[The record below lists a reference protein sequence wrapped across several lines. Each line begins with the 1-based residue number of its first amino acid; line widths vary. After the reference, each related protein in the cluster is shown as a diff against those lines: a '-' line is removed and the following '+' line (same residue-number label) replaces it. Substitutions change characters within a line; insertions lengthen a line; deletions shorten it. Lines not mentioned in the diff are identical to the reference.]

1 MSVIQIKSL
10 NFMLFIELILF
21 TTLDEWSKEESH
33 NNFKWVDKFIV
44 CPSFVEK
51 SKEAITS
58 LFSLRFFE
66 LI

>member
-1 MSVIQIKSL
+1 MPF
-10 NFMLFIELILF
+10 NELIHF